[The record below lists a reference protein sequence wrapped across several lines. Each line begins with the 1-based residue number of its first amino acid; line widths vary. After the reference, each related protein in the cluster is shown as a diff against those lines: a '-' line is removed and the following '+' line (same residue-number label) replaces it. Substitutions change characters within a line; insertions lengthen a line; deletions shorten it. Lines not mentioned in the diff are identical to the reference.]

1 MKKVCL
7 LFLFV
12 MAVTISFGQAFT
24 AVNWINWAEEPA
36 YTDTIGYAEYPY
48 DDREEASIP
57 LKNLTVMDAGTF
69 DAAWDQLPEAY
80 NIAKPGNVDGGDLF
94 DLGSGNT
101 FGGQWKAFHDGYVVY
116 FLLKFIDTDN
126 HVDDGTFV
134 YEVMIQ
140 LAGYN
145 ETEGFFRHE
154 PTFEKGVADND
165 MKVKNMA
172 YARYVAL
179 GGGKTV
185 FKNGEVTSHD
195 CSIGIGGDWGRNVH
209 GFNAYD
215 NVKDLMFWEKTGGVI
230 RALLPMDFETEDGVL
245 SYPVDEYL
253 PDGDRAA
260 LQIGDIFSFDIM
272 TNAKVGG
279 KTVAYNWSGNRGVVW
294 ASTYYAGH
302 AVLEPAATSIPTI
315 DALQEGICFANNIVY
330 VKEKSADLEVFSL
343 TGTKVL
349 SKANAS
355 ALSLENLSNGFYI
368 VRVNGK
374 ASLKVVKR

>member
-1 MKKVCL
+1 MKNVSLLL
-7 LFLFV
+7 LFIISG
-12 MAVTISFGQAFT
+12 TISFGQAFT

-36 YTDTIGYAEYPY
+36 YEDTIGYAEFPY

-69 DAAWDQLPEAY
+69 DAAWEELPEAF
-80 NIAKPGNVDGGDLF
+80 NISKPGNVDGGDLF

-101 FGGQWKAFHDGYVVY
+101 FGGHWKAFHDGYVVY

-134 YEVMIQ
+134 YEVMLQ

-154 PTFEKGVADND
+154 PTFEQGVADND

-185 FKNGEVTSHD
+185 FDNGEVTSHD
-195 CSIGIGGDWGRNVH
+195 CSIGIGGDWGRNDH

-230 RALLPMDFETEDGVL
+230 RAVLPMDFDTKDGVL
-245 SYPVDEYL
+245 SYPIDEYL

-279 KTVAYNWSGNRGVVW
+279 KTVAYNWSANKGVVW

-302 AVLEPAATSIPTI
+302 AVLEPAASNISNMDDIEEFVYFT
-315 DALQEGICFANNIVY
+315 NNIVY
-330 VKEKSADLEVFSL
+330 VKEKSANLEVYSI

-349 SKANAS
+349 SADNVSKLNLNA
-355 ALSLENLSNGFYI
+355 LDNGIYL
-368 VRVNGK
+368 VRVDNKGTI
-374 ASLKVVKR
+374 KVVKR